1 MGELRFQSLVS
12 KDNEEVQD
20 YYSRVYLEG
29 RKLSKSDQDVA
40 NAFLRGYHLL
50 IRCIY

>member
-1 MGELRFQSLVS
+1 MNLNPWVGELRFQSLVP

-29 RKLSKSDQDVA
+29 RK
-40 NAFLRGYHLL
+40 
-50 IRCIY
+50 